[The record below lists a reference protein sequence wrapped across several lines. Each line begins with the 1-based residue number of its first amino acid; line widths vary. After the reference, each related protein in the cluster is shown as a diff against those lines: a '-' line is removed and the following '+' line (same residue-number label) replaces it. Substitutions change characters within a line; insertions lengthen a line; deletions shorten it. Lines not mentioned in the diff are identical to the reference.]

1 MPQRS
6 KIDSLKTEERA
17 WLDQQLIHRKFQD
30 YEELEALLAERG
42 LKIGKSSIHRY
53 GKRLQRQMAAIQAST
68 EAAQI
73 IAEATPDEADA
84 RSGAVISMFQTG
96 IFDAML
102 AMQDAEE
109 MEPSDQMRLYAK
121 AARGIADL
129 TRASLSQKK
138 WADEIKRRL
147 ESAKAQAVEQAQQ
160 VAMRNGLSDDD
171 WGILRAQIL
180 GIEVDA

>member
-6 KIDSLKTEERA
+6 KIDRLKAGEKA
-17 WLDQQLIHRKFQD
+17 WLDQQLINRKFQD

-42 LKIGKSSIHRY
+42 FKIGKSSIHRY
-53 GKRLQRQMAAIQAST
+53 GKRLQRQMEAIQAST

-102 AMQDAEE
+102 AMQDAEGL
-109 MEPSDQMRLYAK
+109 EPSDQMRLYSK

-138 WADEIKRRL
+138 WADQIKSRL
-147 ESAKAQAVEQAQQ
+147 EAAKQKAVDKAQQ
-160 VAMRNGLSDDD
+160 VAVRNGLSDDD
-171 WGILRAQIL
+171 WGMIRAQIL

>member
-6 KIDSLKTEERA
+6 KIDRLKTSEKA
-17 WLDQQLIHRKFQD
+17 WLDQQLINRKFQD
-30 YEELEALLAERG
+30 YEELATLLAERG

-53 GKRLQRQMAAIQAST
+53 GKQLQRQLAAIQAST

-96 IFDAML
+96 IFEAML
-102 AMQDAEE
+102 ALRDAEA
-109 MEPSDQMRLYAK
+109 MEPSDQMRLYGK
-121 AARGIADL
+121 AAQGIASL
-129 TRASLSQKK
+129 TRASLSQKR

-147 ESAKAQAVEQAQQ
+147 DIAKQLAVEQAQQ
-160 VAMRNGLSDDD
+160 VAVRNGLSDDD
-171 WGILRAQIL
+171 WGMIRAQIL